1 MDIKE
6 FARLGGK
13 ARQKALNKA
22 QRHELAMK
30 GVRGRKKK
38 KNALKAKI

>member
-1 MDIKE
+1 MDLKE

-13 ARQKALNKA
+13 ARQKSMSKA
-22 QRHELAMK
+22 QRRDLALK
-30 GVRGRKKK
+30 GVRARLKK